1 MNIGKP
7 PAAAMGLRPAC
18 SRIIYDYTHLRAK
31 WLHSPRSFI
40 VLGRARRPL
49 VPFLTL
55 SPPLLFPPS
64 FLLGGSQIS
73 REEETLPRGGDAHL
87 FHLFVLIR
95 VHTLAVVPAEGIHS
109 DPITPTVPQISML
122 EPKSIRIRPALL
134 PLLSQSL
141 SRSNFV
147 LYS

>member
-1 MNIGKP
+1 MITHTFEPSGFTAP
-7 PAAAMGLRPAC
+7 GASLFSAVRTVLLCPC
-18 SRIIYDYTHLRAK
+18 S
-31 WLHSPRSFI
+31 LH
-40 VLGRARRPL
+40 RRP
-49 VPFLTL
+49 FY
-55 SPPLLFPPS
+55 
-64 FLLGGSQIS
+64 FLLLCFGSQIS
-73 REEETLPRGGDAHL
+73 REEESFPRGDDAHL

-95 VHTLAVVPAEGIHS
+95 VHTLAVVPAEGVHS
-109 DPITPTVPQISML
+109 DPITPTVPQILML